1 MIIKEGSKIIGEG
14 CMNIRFRLK
23 RNTLTVLRAISN
35 STPEERR
42 ALPVTTIAE
51 RAGLS
56 VRPTKT
62 HLKMLR
68 LWEYIEVDRTDRP
81 YGYSLNPKAYE
92 ELQLA
97 DVPKYSTVGRSN
109 G

>member
-1 MIIKEGSKIIGEG
+1 
-14 CMNIRFRLK
+14 MNIRFRLK
-23 RNTLTVLRAISN
+23 RNTLRVLRAISN
-35 STPEERR
+35 STPAERR

-56 VRPTKT
+56 VRPTKA

-68 LWEYIEVDRTDRP
+68 ALNYIEVDRTDRP
-81 YGYSLNPKAYE
+81 YGYSLNAKAYE
-92 ELQLA
+92 ELHLN
-97 DVPKYSTVGRSN
+97 DVSQYSPVGRSY